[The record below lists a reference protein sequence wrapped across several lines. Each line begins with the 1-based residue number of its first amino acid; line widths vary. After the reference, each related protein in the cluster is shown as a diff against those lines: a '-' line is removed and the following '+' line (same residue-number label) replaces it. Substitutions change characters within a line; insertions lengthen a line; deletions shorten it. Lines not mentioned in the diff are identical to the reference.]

1 MSAPASSSARN
12 KSPADIEY
20 PSLEVVRLAP
30 QWQEGLQLFF
40 QDLKESGDDVFF
52 SPHPADDDSIR
63 RITDLNGRDLYYL
76 LVEDGRVLGYGM
88 LRGWDEGYQIPSLGL
103 AIHPSARG
111 QGLGKMFMDFLHLLA
126 FRRGASKVRLRVR
139 ANNEKAISLYKSLG
153 YAFEEN
159 TNQTGFLI
167 GFKNIGRERRNEI

>member
-1 MSAPASSSARN
+1 MSAPASSPARN
-12 KSPADIEY
+12 ESPADIEY
-20 PSLEVVRLAP
+20 PSFEVVRLAP

-76 LVEDGRVLGYGM
+76 LVEEGRVLGYGM

-111 QGLGKMFMDFLHLLA
+111 QGLGKMLMDFLHLLA

-159 TNQTGFLI
+159 TNEAGFLV
-167 GFKNIGRERRNEI
+167 GFKNIGRE

>member
-1 MSAPASSSARN
+1 
-12 KSPADIEY
+12 
-20 PSLEVVRLAP
+20 LEVVRLAP
-30 QWQEGLQLFF
+30 QWQEGLQRFF

-52 SPHPADDDSIR
+52 SPHPADDDSIH

-76 LVEDGRVLGYGM
+76 LVEEGRVLGYGM

-111 QGLGKMFMDFLHLLA
+111 QGLGKMLMDFLHLLA

-153 YAFEEN
+153 YAFEAN
-159 TNQTGFLI
+159 TNEAGFLV
-167 GFKNIGRERRNEI
+167 GFKNIERERRNEI